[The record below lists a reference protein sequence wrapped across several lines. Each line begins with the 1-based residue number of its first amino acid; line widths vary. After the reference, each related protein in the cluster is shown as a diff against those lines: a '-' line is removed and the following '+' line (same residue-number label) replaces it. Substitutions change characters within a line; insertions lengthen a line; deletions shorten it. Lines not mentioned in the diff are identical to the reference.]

1 MITVNATLVFQMLQ
15 FIILVF
21 ILNRLMLRPLL
32 TIMNERME
40 YTENTKIQ
48 TRDIELKI
56 NELKEQF
63 ISREREARR
72 EAAKKKTDIVNAG
85 MARAEDVLQTTR
97 EEISSIRVASMQKI
111 EQEMKKARPLVK
123 EQAESLI
130 EIIMEKTIGRRAGS

>member
-48 TRDIELKI
+48 ARHIELKI

>member
-1 MITVNATLVFQMLQ
+1 MITVNATLVVQMLQ